1 MMGLNADM
9 SISKAMH
16 LIKGESAFW
25 INKQKIIRGKFEWAD
40 EYFAVSV
47 SESVLD
53 KVRAYINT
61 QEEHHQKVSFAQEY
75 EKFIKKYNLGSHR

>member
-1 MMGLNADM
+1 MGLNADM

-25 INKQKIIRGKFEWAD
+25 INKQKITRYKFEWAD
-40 EYFAVSV
+40 EYFGVSV
-47 SESVLD
+47 SDSMLD

-61 QEEHHQKVSFAQEY
+61 QEEHHKKVCFTQEY
-75 EKFIKKYNLGSHR
+75 EEFIRRYNFGSHG